1 VDDDP
6 DVCAVM
12 RDTLERDGYDVTT
25 LSDPT
30 QAVATLKRGDYHLVL
45 LDLMMPGVDG
55 LTVLGE
61 LRKVD
66 PDIAVVIFTGYPTV
80 DSAVESIKLDVSDYI
95 RKPFGVDEL
104 RRVVERVIAKRGLQR
119 DREQL
124 LHQAI
129 GANIR
134 RVRKELT
141 LTLRQM
147 ARRTGLSVSALS
159 QIERAECSASVAS
172 LHRIASALGV
182 RVATLFGDF

>member
-1 VDDDP
+1 
-6 DVCAVM
+6 M
-12 RDTLERDGYDVTT
+12 RDTLQRDGYEVTT

-30 QAVATLKRGDYHLVL
+30 KAVDAVKRGDYQLML

-55 LTVLGE
+55 LTLLGDI
-61 LRKVD
+61 RKVD
-66 PDIAVVIFTGYPTV
+66 PEIAVVIFTGYPTV
-80 DSAVESIKLDVSDYI
+80 DSAIEGFKLDVSEYI

-104 RRVVERVIAKRGLQR
+104 RAVVDRVVSKRGLQR
-119 DREQL
+119 DREHL

-129 GANIR
+129 GGNIR
-134 RVRKELT
+134 RVRKEQT
-141 LTLRQM
+141 LTLRQL